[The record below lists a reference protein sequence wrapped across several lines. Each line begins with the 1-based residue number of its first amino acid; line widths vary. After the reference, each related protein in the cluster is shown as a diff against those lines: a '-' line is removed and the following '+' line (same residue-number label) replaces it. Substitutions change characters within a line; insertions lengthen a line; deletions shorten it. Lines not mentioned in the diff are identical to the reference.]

1 MGGRSAETMPSI
13 MDQTWA
19 YIKDL
24 CIKKK
29 KKKKK
34 RKKLKKR
41 GDD

>member
-29 KKKKK
+29 RK
-34 RKKLKKR
+34 RKEIKKR
-41 GDD
+41 GMID

>member
-1 MGGRSAETMPSI
+1 MPSI

-29 KKKKK
+29 KKKK
-34 RKKLKKR
+34 RKNSKEIKKR
-41 GDD
+41 GMID